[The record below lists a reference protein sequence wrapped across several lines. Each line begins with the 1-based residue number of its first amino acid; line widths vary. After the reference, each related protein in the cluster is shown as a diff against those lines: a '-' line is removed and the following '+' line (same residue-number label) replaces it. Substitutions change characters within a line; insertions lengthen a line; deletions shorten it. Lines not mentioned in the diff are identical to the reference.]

1 MRYFLLTVGLG
12 MIGFGLKLAYQRIAF
27 LFRSQK
33 AYGKP
38 VNWKEVPQINSRKI
52 YYNPEVV
59 FETPDGTEHRVTS
72 DIGYDSYV
80 GQKPKL
86 PSTIAVRYD
95 SANPDDARFDT
106 LFNLWAPSCA
116 FILIGGAA
124 IFAFLHPEMNSIR
137 D

>member
-52 YYNPEVV
+52 YYYPEVV

-72 DIGYDSYV
+72 DIGYDSV
-80 GQKPKL
+80 SSNVIVDRDRAFRRKTECVSGNSGSCGSPGL
-86 PSTIAVRYD
+86 PT
-95 SANPDDARFDT
+95 
-106 LFNLWAPSCA
+106 
-116 FILIGGAA
+116 
-124 IFAFLHPEMNSIR
+124 
-137 D
+137 